1 MGVNEIETPKKIKD
15 MKNLIGAFWA
25 LLLCIVITMCGG
37 ACRTK
42 KIASAESN
50 RRTYDS
56 VQVVKEKADVRYSL
70 IDTTATSEY
79 TRIITEYIFDAP
91 VYDSFAPDINVDSK
105 IPMFVRNAD
114 GSLRINYGLKGIRQT
129 EEAIKNERK
138 GVSERKDSTGNKVS
152 NTKISATEQKKRK
165 DKKLE
170 QVQIAE
176 PAKWWQAFIASC
188 MSFAVTLLCLP
199 YIKRTSLYKWLV
211 KHIRNSLKSE

>member
-1 MGVNEIETPKKIKD
+1 

-42 KIASAESN
+42 RIASTESN

-56 VQVVKEKADVRYSL
+56 VQVVKEKADVRYSF

-105 IPMFVRNAD
+105 IPMLVRNAD
-114 GSLRINYGLKGIRQT
+114 GSIRINYGLKGLRHT
-129 EEAIKNERK
+129 EEATKNERK
-138 GVSERKDSTGNKVS
+138 GVSERKDSTGNKQS
-152 NTKISATEQKKRK
+152 NTKVSTTEHKKQKHKQV
-165 DKKLE
+165 E
-170 QVQIAE
+170 QVQISE
-176 PAKWWQAFIASC
+176 PFQWWQLIIGASVL
-188 MSFAVTLLCLP
+188 FAVACLLFYLKRNKP
-199 YIKRTSLYKWLV
+199 KIKDIISN
-211 KHIRNSLKSE
+211 IRNRIKQKLE

>member
-1 MGVNEIETPKKIKD
+1 

-37 ACRTK
+37 GCRTK
-42 KIASAESN
+42 KAALMESS
-50 RRTYDS
+50 RRNYDS
-56 VQVVKEKADVRYSL
+56 TQVVREKADVRYSF

-91 VYDSFAPDINVDSK
+91 VYDSFAPNINVDSK
-105 IPMFVRNAD
+105 MPMLVRNAD
-114 GSLRINYGLKGIRQT
+114 GSLRINYGLKGVRQT
-129 EEAIKNERK
+129 EEATKNERK

-152 NTKISATEQKKRK
+152 KTKVSATEQSKRK
-165 DKKLE
+165 DKKME
-170 QVQIAE
+170 RVQIAE
-176 PAKWWQAFIASC
+176 PAKWWQAFIALC
-188 MSFAVTLLCLP
+188 ISFAVTLLCLP